1 MVYSPP
7 SPTDTTA
14 MQLTEKQKR
23 HLRTLGHRLRP
34 VVRIGGKGLSENVLE
49 EIAVQLDHHEL
60 IKISVSV
67 GDRALRDRLV
77 EQICSDTRATLIQ
90 RIGNMALVF
99 RRNPRKPRIPL
110 KLK

>member
-1 MVYSPP
+1 
-7 SPTDTTA
+7 

-23 HLRTLGHRLRP
+23 HLRTLGHGLRP
-34 VVRIGGKGLSENVLE
+34 VVRIGGKGLTESVLE
-49 EIAVQLDHHEL
+49 EITAQLDHHEL

-67 GDRALRDRLV
+67 GDRELRDQLIAR
-77 EQICSDTRATLIQ
+77 ICSDARATLIQ